1 MKIEN
6 EYDNIFRYV
15 LYRVNCREEAEDITQ
30 ETFLRYI
37 QHSEYHK
44 TGSERQVLYTIARNL
59 CIDFYRKTKTEPI
72 GEYVQSADNSDIL
85 RDVAV
90 RVAMSK
96 LSEEERE
103 IIILRLVNGESISV
117 IAKIF
122 GISRFTMGRRINGII
137 SKLKEE
143 LGKEELL

>member
-1 MKIEN
+1 MKIEK

-15 LYRVNCREEAEDITQ
+15 FYRVNCREEAEDITQ

-44 TGSERQVLYTIARNL
+44 IGTQRQFLYTIARNL
-59 CIDFYRKTKTEPI
+59 CIDFYRKSKPETISDDFIQTE
-72 GEYVQSADNSDIL
+72 NTDIL

-90 RVAMSK
+90 RLAMSK

-103 IIILRLVNGESISV
+103 IIIMRLVNGEKISV

-122 GISRFTMGRRINGII
+122 GISRFTMGRRINDII